1 MSKIIN
7 NFTSKE
13 QVQQVLDKLNEYE
26 WIKITNHNPYDSYPN
41 DKGLYIRVVWDIY
54 CYWQYKSNYEN
65 EDWNIIISAD
75 NYLHPVKEWDIV
87 EVHDDSEYDEVR
99 FKVIEELDDW
109 YYKLEDTLYCITRHQ
124 DYLRVIK
131 EQRLNTV
138 NKNLRV
144 WDLVTLIN
152 DYTIYKIVHKF
163 WKWSERDWY
172 KIVNIDPSYTKI
184 HTVWWWDIK
193 LATNIER
200 VWDLE
205 ELEINNKTY
214 KNNILNTNNKTM
226 NTIQRE
232 AKAIATEDYFA
243 NNKIIKKVRQADAE
257 MQDLLDI
264 LENALKEI
272 NKKRSRLNW
281 IATNFNRNYYEKNM
295 DTIKDMLNNHKEVL
309 EFMDN
314 FIAQSVSDFTEETTK
329 EKFNVEDI
337 FNS

>member
-144 WDLVTLIN
+144 WDL
-152 DYTIYKIVHKF
+152 
-163 WKWSERDWY
+163 
-172 KIVNIDPSYTKI
+172 
-184 HTVWWWDIK
+184 
-193 LATNIER
+193 
-200 VWDLE
+200 E